1 MDLLD
6 LALQHKW
13 PAFAA
18 AAIGL
23 LVRLLKSPAVPYPL
37 SEIPAKARPL
47 VALLLGLASGV
58 LEHVASGTPWPVA
71 LANGAAS
78 AAFAVLSHDVVVE
91 YLRGGKELGHKPADS
106 ELDTVPPVEVP
117 PDTQRNA

>member
-13 PAFAA
+13 PALAA

-47 VALLLGLASGV
+47 VALLLGLVSGV

-71 LANGAAS
+71 LANGATS

-91 YLRGGKELGHKPADS
+91 YLRGGKELGRKPAES
-106 ELDTVPPVEVP
+106 ERDTVPPVEVP